1 MGAIPVKNLSSM
13 DKSCNDIDAQ
23 VKRCI
28 ALANE
33 LGGRWTANAH
43 HCADV
48 QYFAQIGRRVK
59 TQRGIPIFAPDK
71 DRKYSLVIVQV
82 AQLKPEPVQV
92 VIEKSAKKVEPT
104 PTERAEHM
112 MSFTSWMNANE
123 AHRKSIQDGA
133 RHAFIR
139 KMYAEL
145 LTDYTVCQLE
155 GWDMFEFPR
164 MLREALTV
172 CFPKQP
178 KQLRLF

>member
-1 MGAIPVKNLSSM
+1 MEKSS
-13 DKSCNDIDAQ
+13 NDINAQ
-23 VKRCI
+23 VQRCV

-33 LGGRWTANAH
+33 LGGKWTANAQH
-43 HCADV
+43 RADV

-59 TQRGIPIFAPDK
+59 TQRGIPVFGADN
-71 DRKYSLVIVQV
+71 DRKYPLIIVQV
-82 AQLKPEPVQV
+82 AKPEPEPVAV
-92 VIEKSAKKVEPT
+92 VVEQPKPAKKVEPT

-112 MSFTSWMNANE
+112 MSFTSWMDSSKEN
-123 AHRKSIQDGA
+123 RKKIQDGA

-164 MLREALTV
+164 MLREALAV

-178 KQLRLF
+178 KQLTLF